1 MTLDPSMVSG
11 KSKKPL
17 RPKPSQKVDGS
28 ISPDLLPRYQL
39 LIEIARDLASTLD
52 LNILL
57 NRIVNAAAELTN
69 ANAASILL
77 YDQVNQELHFEAS
90 TNLDEPLMQGLVVPV
105 DASIAG
111 WIVKNRQPLI
121 IQDTEKDIRHFEH
134 VGQVVN
140 IQTKSIL
147 GVPLI
152 AKEKVVGALEVI
164 NKQDG
169 TFSSEDQNLL
179 ITLAAQAAIAI
190 ENSRLFLQSDLIS
203 ELVHELRTPMAS
215 LSTAAHL
222 LLHPDLP
229 DDQRQRIVE
238 IIRDE
243 TFRVSELASS
253 FLDLAR
259 LESGRAQFHP
269 TNINMRE
276 LLLDCGDIMRVR
288 AVEKELKTVL
298 DIPKEFPAVK
308 ADRDKIKQVLINLI
322 SNAVKYNKVGGK
334 IGMCAWVDDNEILI
348 DVSDTGAGIPPEYLP
363 RMFQKFYRVP
373 GSEQIALGTGLGLA
387 ICKQIMD
394 AHRGRI
400 EVQSKV
406 GEGTNFI
413 VHLPIKQ
420 GE

>member
-1 MTLDPSMVSG
+1 MTIDTSMVSG
-11 KSKKPL
+11 NSKESL
-17 RPKPSQKVDGS
+17 PSITSPIKDDG

-57 NRIVNAAAELTN
+57 NRIVNAAAELTK

-121 IQDTEKDIRHFEH
+121 IQDTEKDTRHFEH

-152 AKEKVVGALEVI
+152 AKEKVIGALEVI
-164 NKQDG
+164 NKRDG
-169 TFSSEDQNLL
+169 TFSFEDQNLL

-222 LLHPDLP
+222 LLHPELP
-229 DDQRQRIVE
+229 DEQRQRIVE

-243 TFRVSELASS
+243 TFRISELASS

-269 TNINMRE
+269 IIINMKE
-276 LLLDCGDIMRVR
+276 LLLDCADLLRVR
-288 AVEKELKTVL
+288 AVEKELKTVIE
-298 DIPKEFPAVK
+298 IPSELPAIK

-322 SNAVKYNKVGGK
+322 SNAVKYNKVGGS
-334 IGMCAWVDDNEILI
+334 IGLRARVDGNDILVEI
-348 DVSDTGAGIPPEYLP
+348 SDTGAGIPPEHLP
-363 RMFQKFYRVP
+363 RLFQKFYRVP
-373 GSEQIALGTGLGLA
+373 GSEQLALGTGLGLA
-387 ICKQIMD
+387 ICKKIMD

-400 EVQSKV
+400 EVQSILN
-406 GEGTNFI
+406 EGTTFI
-413 VHLPIKQ
+413 VHLPLRQ

>member
-1 MTLDPSMVSG
+1 MGLSKSHKPASLTPS
-11 KSKKPL
+11 
-17 RPKPSQKVDGS
+17 RIEDNNPSTG
-28 ISPDLLPRYQL
+28 LLPRYQL

-57 NRIVNAAAELTN
+57 NRIVNAATKLTN
-69 ANAASILL
+69 AKAASILL
-77 YDQVNQELHFEAS
+77 YDHANEELHFEAS

-111 WIVKNRQPLI
+111 WIVKNRQPII
-121 IQDTEKDIRHFEH
+121 IQDTEKDTRHFEH

-140 IQTKSIL
+140 VQTKSII

-152 AKEKVVGALEVI
+152 AKEKVIGALEVI
-164 NKQDG
+164 NKEVG
-169 TFSSEDQNLL
+169 AFSSVDQNLL

-222 LLHPDLP
+222 LLRPELP
-229 DDQRQRIVE
+229 EDQRQRIVE

-259 LESGRAQFHP
+259 LESGRVQFHLEM
-269 TNINMRE
+269 INMRE
-276 LLLDCGDIMRVR
+276 LLLDCADLMHVR
-288 AVEKELKTVL
+288 AIEKELKVRIK
-298 DIPKEFPAVK
+298 IPDELPTVK
-308 ADRDKIKQVLINLI
+308 ADRDKLKQVLINLI
-322 SNAVKYNKVGGK
+322 SNAVKYNKIGGE
-334 IGMCAWVDDNEILI
+334 IGLSARVENTDILI
-348 DVSDTGAGIPPEYLP
+348 KISDTGAGIPPEYLP
-363 RMFQKFYRVP
+363 YLFQKFYRVP
-373 GSEQIALGTGLGLA
+373 GSEQLALGTGLGLA

-400 EVQSKV
+400 DVQSKV
-406 GEGTNFI
+406 GEGTQFT
-413 VHLPIKQ
+413 VHLPFKQ
-420 GE
+420 E

>member
-1 MTLDPSMVSG
+1 MTTGNSMVPDQ
-11 KSKKPL
+11 SKNLTPSKYT
-17 RPKPSQKVDGS
+17 PKEGNGASTS
-28 ISPDLLPRYQL
+28 LLSRYQL
-39 LIEIARDLASTLD
+39 LFAIARDLASTLD

-57 NRIVNAAAELTN
+57 SHITDAAAEIAN

-90 TNLDEPLMQGLVVPV
+90 TNLDEPLMQGLIVPV

-111 WIVKNRQPLI
+111 WIVKNRQPII
-121 IQDTEKDIRHFEH
+121 IQDTEKDTRHFEH

-140 IQTKSIL
+140 VQTKSIL

-152 AKEKVVGALEVI
+152 AKEKIIGALEVI
-164 NKQDG
+164 NKRDG
-169 TFSSEDQNLL
+169 TFINEDQDLL
-179 ITLAAQAAIAI
+179 TTLAAQAAIAI

-229 DDQRQRIVE
+229 EDQRQRIVE

-269 TNINMRE
+269 GNINVKE
-276 LLLDCGDIMRVR
+276 LLLDCADLLRVR
-288 AVEKELKTVL
+288 AVEKQLKVFT
-298 DIPKEFPAVK
+298 DIPDNLPIIK
-308 ADRDKIKQVLINLI
+308 ADRDKLKQVLINLI
-322 SNAVKYNKVGGK
+322 SNAVKYNKVGGE
-334 IGMCAWVDDNEILI
+334 ISLIAWIDNRDLLIEI
-348 DVSDTGAGIPPEYLP
+348 SDSGAGIPPEYIP
-363 RMFQKFYRVP
+363 RLFQKFYRVP
-373 GSEQIALGTGLGLA
+373 GSEQLAMGTGLGLA

-394 AHRGRI
+394 AHRGKI

-406 GEGTNFI
+406 GEGTQFT
-413 VHLPIKQ
+413 VHVPLKQ
-420 GE
+420 SD

>member
-1 MTLDPSMVSG
+1 MTIDTGMVSG
-11 KSKKPL
+11 KSKDPI
-17 RPKPSQKVDGS
+17 PVTPSQKEEGS

-39 LIEIARDLASTLD
+39 LIEIARDLASTFD

-57 NRIVNAAAELTN
+57 NRIVNAATELTN

-77 YDQVNQELHFEAS
+77 YDQINQELHFEAS

-121 IQDTEKDIRHFEH
+121 IQDTEKDTRHFEH

-140 IQTKSIL
+140 LQTKSIL

-152 AKEKVVGALEVI
+152 AKEKVIGALEVI
-164 NKQDG
+164 NKRDG

-222 LLHPDLP
+222 LLHPELP
-229 DDQRQRIVE
+229 EEQRQKIVG

-259 LESGRAQFHP
+259 LESGRAQFRP
-269 TNINMRE
+269 IIINMKE
-276 LLLDCGDIMRVR
+276 LLLDCADLLRVR
-288 AVEKELKTVL
+288 AIEKGLKTVIE
-298 DIPKEFPAVK
+298 IPTELPAIKV
-308 ADRDKIKQVLINLI
+308 DRDKIKQVLINLI
-322 SNAVKYNKVGGK
+322 SNAVKYNKVGGR
-334 IGMCAWVDDNEILI
+334 IGLRARVDGNDISVEI
-348 DVSDTGAGIPPEYLP
+348 SDTGAGIPPEYLP
-363 RMFQKFYRVP
+363 CLFQKFYRVP
-373 GSEQIALGTGLGLA
+373 GSEQLASGTGLGLV

-413 VHLPIKQ
+413 VHLPIRQ

>member
-1 MTLDPSMVSG
+1 MTRNDSKVSR
-11 KSKKPL
+11 KSKESLFSTPS
-17 RPKPSQKVDGS
+17 PKDDGGT
-28 ISPDLLPRYQL
+28 SPDLLTRYQL

-77 YDQVNQELHFEAS
+77 YDQVNQELHFEVS

-105 DASIAG
+105 DGSVAG

-121 IQDTEKDIRHFEH
+121 IQDTEKDTRHFEH

-140 IQTKSIL
+140 IHTKSIL

-152 AKEKVVGALEVI
+152 AKEKIIGALEVI
-164 NKQDG
+164 NKRDG
-169 TFSSEDQNLL
+169 TFSVEDQNLL
-179 ITLAAQAAIAI
+179 ITLGAQAAIAI

-229 DDQRQRIVE
+229 GGQRQRIVE

-269 TNINMRE
+269 VVINMKE
-276 LLLDCGDIMRVR
+276 LLLDCADLLRVR
-288 AVEKELKTVL
+288 AVEKELKTVIE
-298 DIPKEFPAVK
+298 IPTELPAIK
-308 ADRDKIKQVLINLI
+308 ADRDKIKQVLINLT

-334 IGMCAWVDDNEILI
+334 IGLKARVEGNQILI
-348 DVSDTGAGIPPEYLP
+348 EISDTGAGIPPEYLP
-363 RMFQKFYRVP
+363 RLFQKFYRVP

-406 GEGTNFI
+406 DEGTTFV
-413 VHLPIKQ
+413 VHLPLRQ
-420 GE
+420 GD

>member
-1 MTLDPSMVSG
+1 MTIDTGMVSG
-11 KSKKPL
+11 KSKQQP
-17 RPKPSQKVDGS
+17 PSTTSQNEDGG
-28 ISPDLLPRYQL
+28 ISADLLPRYQL

-105 DASIAG
+105 DASVAG

-121 IQDTEKDIRHFEH
+121 IQDTEKDTRHFDH

-152 AKEKVVGALEVI
+152 AKEKVIGALEVI
-164 NKQDG
+164 NKRNG
-169 TFSSEDQNLL
+169 TFSYEDQNLL

-203 ELVHELRTPMAS
+203 ELVHELRTPMSS

-222 LLHPDLP
+222 LLHPELP
-229 DDQRQRIVE
+229 NEQRQRIVE

-243 TFRVSELASS
+243 TFRISELASS

-269 TNINMRE
+269 TIINMKE
-276 LLLDCGDIMRVR
+276 LLLDCADLLRVR
-288 AVEKELKTVL
+288 AVEKELKTVVE
-298 DIPKEFPAVK
+298 IPNELPAIKV
-308 ADRDKIKQVLINLI
+308 DRDKIKQVLINLI
-322 SNAVKYNKVGGK
+322 SNAVKYNKVGGM
-334 IGMCAWVDDNEILI
+334 IGLRARVDGNNILVE
-348 DVSDTGAGIPPEYLP
+348 VSDTGAGIPPEYLP
-363 RMFQKFYRVP
+363 RLFQKFYRVP
-373 GSEQIALGTGLGLA
+373 GSEQLALGTGLGLA

-406 GEGTNFI
+406 NEGTAFI
-413 VHLPIKQ
+413 VHLPIRL

>member
-1 MTLDPSMVSG
+1 MTRNDSKVSR
-11 KSKKPL
+11 KSKESLFSTPS
-17 RPKPSQKVDGS
+17 PKDDGGT
-28 ISPDLLPRYQL
+28 SPDLLTRYQL

-77 YDQVNQELHFEAS
+77 YDQVNQELHFEVS

-105 DASIAG
+105 DGSVAG

-121 IQDTEKDIRHFEH
+121 IQDTEKDTRHFEH

-140 IQTKSIL
+140 IHTKSIL

-152 AKEKVVGALEVI
+152 AKEKIIGALEVI
-164 NKQDG
+164 NKRDG
-169 TFSSEDQNLL
+169 TFSVEDQNLL
-179 ITLAAQAAIAI
+179 ITLGAQAAIAI

-229 DDQRQRIVE
+229 EDQRQRIVE

-269 TNINMRE
+269 VIINMKE
-276 LLLDCGDIMRVR
+276 LLLDCADLLRVR
-288 AVEKELKTVL
+288 AVEKELKTVIE
-298 DIPKEFPAVK
+298 IPTELPAIK
-308 ADRDKIKQVLINLI
+308 ADRDKIKQVLINLT

-334 IGMCAWVDDNEILI
+334 IGLKARVEGNQILI
-348 DVSDTGAGIPPEYLP
+348 EISDTGAGIPPEYLP
-363 RMFQKFYRVP
+363 RLFQKFYRVP

-406 GEGTNFI
+406 DEGTTFV
-413 VHLPIKQ
+413 VHLPLRQ
-420 GE
+420 GD

>member
-1 MTLDPSMVSG
+1 MTSNAGMVSR
-11 KSKKPL
+11 KSKEPL
-17 RPKPSQKVDGS
+17 PSTPSQKEDSG
-28 ISPDLLPRYQL
+28 IPPHLLPRYQL

-105 DASIAG
+105 DASVAG

-121 IQDTEKDIRHFEH
+121 IEDTEKDTRHFEH

-140 IQTKSIL
+140 LQTKSIL

-152 AKEKVVGALEVI
+152 AKDKIIGALEVI
-164 NKQDG
+164 NKRDG
-169 TFSSEDQNLL
+169 TFSFEDQNLL

-222 LLHPDLP
+222 LLHPELP
-229 DDQRQRIVE
+229 NGQRQRIVE

-243 TFRVSELASS
+243 TFRISELASS

-269 TNINMRE
+269 VVINMKE
-276 LLLDCGDIMRVR
+276 LLLDCADLLRVR
-288 AVEKELKTVL
+288 AVEKELKTVIE
-298 DIPKEFPAVK
+298 IPTELPAIK

-322 SNAVKYNKVGGK
+322 SNAVKYNKGGGR
-334 IGMCAWVDDNEILI
+334 IGLKARVEGNDILI
-348 DVSDTGAGIPPEYLP
+348 EISDTGAGIPPEYLP
-363 RMFQKFYRVP
+363 RLFQKFYRVP

-406 GEGTNFI
+406 DEGTTFI
-413 VHLPIKQ
+413 VHLPLRQ